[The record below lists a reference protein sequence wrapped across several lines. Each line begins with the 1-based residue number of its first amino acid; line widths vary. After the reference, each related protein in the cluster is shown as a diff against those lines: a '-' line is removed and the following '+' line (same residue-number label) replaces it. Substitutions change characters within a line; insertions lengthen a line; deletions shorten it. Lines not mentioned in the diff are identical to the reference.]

1 MANYN
6 VKPLRLT
13 VRSSPRLAY
22 VFMAAGVVA
31 GLCVLLAP
39 LPWWVKTPVLIA
51 VTLATWHALTLHAW
65 QRLPAACCGIEI
77 DGKGRLVL
85 QRRDGSTAE
94 AVVERDSI
102 VTVPL
107 TILNL
112 RLAQRRKR
120 VSVLLTPDRVEAETY
135 RRLRVWLRWADGH
148 KAGDQGR
155 RLDVR

>member
-13 VRSSPRLAY
+13 VRSSPRLAC
-22 VFMAAGVVA
+22 VFIAAGVVA

-39 LPWWVKTPVLIA
+39 LPWWVKAPVLIV
-51 VTLATWHALTLHAW
+51 VTLATWHALALHAW

-112 RLAQRRKR
+112 RLAQGRKR